1 MAWPKLDGELR
12 CNTYVGVISLTNTT
26 SPFDVS
32 ERGDQD
38 TLCPPT
44 ANVQGSKMLQCQFES
59 LFLKVLALILVK
71 QVAIHYWRPI

>member
-26 SPFDVS
+26 SPLDVS

-38 TLCPPT
+38 SICPPT
-44 ANVQGSKMLQCQFES
+44 ANV
-59 LFLKVLALILVK
+59 
-71 QVAIHYWRPI
+71 